1 MRLDYE
7 SQTKEFDAIWEQRY
21 QSPFILESWTDNDWS
36 KGRTKYLT
44 FLIKINDQSIKKQ
57 ITVVQEKLAEY
68 RCIDPFPL
76 DYLHLTVKEIG
87 LFLVEEKTAADDEIT
102 RAELGLLI
110 DKAGKII
117 KQYESFEINL
127 ERLNNFKAVVC
138 VEGHDGG
145 VIREINKN
153 LGEKL
158 RLKSLIHDPVFLP
171 HMSITQYKSTEDY
184 QELIQYLEKERD
196 TSIGTLIVDNVE
208 LVTAH
213 LPISGKYPRIE
224 ILEEFPLKH

>member
-7 SQTKEFDAIWEQRY
+7 SQTREFDAVWEQRY

-127 ERLNNFKAVVC
+127 ERLN
-138 VEGHDGG
+138 
-145 VIREINKN
+145 
-153 LGEKL
+153 
-158 RLKSLIHDPVFLP
+158 
-171 HMSITQYKSTEDY
+171 
-184 QELIQYLEKERD
+184 
-196 TSIGTLIVDNVE
+196 
-208 LVTAH
+208 
-213 LPISGKYPRIE
+213 
-224 ILEEFPLKH
+224 

>member
-57 ITVVQEKLAEY
+57 VTIVQEKLAEY

-87 LFLVEEKTAADDEIT
+87 LFLVEEKIAEDEIT

-158 RLKSLIHDPVFLP
+158 RLKSLIHDPGFLP

-196 TSIGTLIVDNVE
+196 TSIGTVIVDNVE

-213 LPISGKYPRIE
+213 LPVSGKYPRIE

>member
-57 ITVVQEKLAEY
+57 ITVVQEKLVEY
-68 RCIDPFPL
+68 KCIDPFPL

-87 LFLVEEKTAADDEIT
+87 LFLVEEKTADAEICC
-102 RAELGLLI
+102 AEL
-110 DKAGKII
+110 KQMVYETRKII
-117 KQYESFEINL
+117 KQYEPFKITL

-145 VIREINKN
+145 VIRDINK
-153 LGEKL
+153 KL
-158 RLKSLIHDPVFLP
+158 REQLGLKSLTHDPGFLP
-171 HMSITQYKSTEDY
+171 HMSITQYKSSEDY

-196 TSIGTLIVDNVE
+196 TSIGTLVVDNVE
-208 LVTAH
+208 LVIAH

>member
-7 SQTKEFDAIWEQRY
+7 SQTREFDAVWEQRY

>member
-7 SQTKEFDAIWEQRY
+7 SQSKEFDAIWEQRY
-21 QSPFILESWTDNDWS
+21 QSPFILDSWTDNDWA
-36 KGRTKYLT
+36 KGRTKYIT
-44 FLIKINDQSIKKQ
+44 FLIKINDQQIKKQ
-57 ITVVQEKLAEY
+57 VKIVQEKLAEY
-68 RCIDPFPL
+68 KCIDPFPL
-76 DYLHLTVKEIG
+76 DYLHLTVKETG
-87 LFLVEEKTAADDEIT
+87 LFLVEDKTADDEIT

-117 KQYESFEINL
+117 NQYEPFKITL

-145 VIREINKN
+145 VIREINK
-153 LGEKL
+153 KL
-158 RLKSLIHDPVFLP
+158 REQLGLKSLTHDPRFLP
-171 HMSITQYKSTEDY
+171 HMSITQYKSPEDY
-184 QELIQYLEKERD
+184 QELLQYLEKERD

>member
-7 SQTKEFDAIWEQRY
+7 SQTREFDAVWEQRY

-57 ITVVQEKLAEY
+57 VTIVQEKLAEY

-87 LFLVEEKTAADDEIT
+87 LFLVEEKIADDEIT

>member
-57 ITVVQEKLAEY
+57 VTIVQEKLAEY

-87 LFLVEEKTAADDEIT
+87 LFLVEEKTADDEIT

-158 RLKSLIHDPVFLP
+158 RLKSLIHDPGFLP

-196 TSIGTLIVDNVE
+196 TSIGTVIVDNVE

-213 LPISGKYPRIE
+213 LPVSGKYPRIE

>member
-7 SQTKEFDAIWEQRY
+7 SQTREFDAVWEQRY

-57 ITVVQEKLAEY
+57 VTIVQEKLAEY

-87 LFLVEEKTAADDEIT
+87 LFLVEEKIADDEIT

-213 LPISGKYPRIE
+213 LPVSGKYPRIE

>member
-7 SQTKEFDAIWEQRY
+7 SQSKEFDAIWEQRY

-44 FLIKINDQSIKKQ
+44 FLIKINDQQIKKQ
-57 ITVVQEKLAEY
+57 VKIVQEKLAEY
-68 RCIDPFPL
+68 KCIDPFPL
-76 DYLHLTVKEIG
+76 DYLHLTVKETG
-87 LFLVEEKTAADDEIT
+87 LFLVEEKTAEDEIT
-102 RAELGLLI
+102 QAELKQMI
-110 DKAGKII
+110 DEARKII
-117 KQYESFEINL
+117 KQYEPFKITL

-145 VIREINKN
+145 VMREINKS
-153 LGEKL
+153 LREKL
-158 RLKSLIHDPVFLP
+158 GLKSLIHDPTFLP
-171 HMSITQYKSTEDY
+171 HMSITQYKSLEDY

-196 TSIGTLIVDNVE
+196 TSIGTLMVDNVE
-208 LVTAH
+208 LVIAH